1 MNVSH
6 KQQAKKKRIQAS
18 KAYKKKAENKRV
30 KKREK
35 QKKKNKHPSS
45 NAPNSLVIWSGF
57 VSSGCRSNKKS
68 QQKTPP

>member
-45 NAPNSLVIWSGF
+45 NAPNSLVI
-57 VSSGCRSNKKS
+57 
-68 QQKTPP
+68 